1 MFIFY
6 STETSGNK
14 RTNKMEPVHLDSF
27 RKDSLNN
34 I

>member
-14 RTNKMEPVHLDSF
+14 RTNKMEPCSF
-27 RKDSLNN
+27 GQAQKR
-34 I
+34 